1 MQTTGQDD
9 GRYVLRFKT
18 KLGGLVRHFIYSENA
33 RDSYERFFNYVNL
46 DVKLLRFAS
55 NVIGSY
61 SDSFIL
67 YAVASLGFCD
77 EASIASFLKA
87 IAEKNPDLQIMD
99 FSNREYLRKRLYALY
114 KNGFL
119 FKHVYKQVY
128 YYDAI
133 GKDQDEN
140 VSLYSMDPDSIKFV
154 NQHLDKHV
162 GINTWI
168 QAKPLNELIGWACAS
183 YIGSRLAA
191 NPAFDSFKEG
201 TFLTKPL
208 GRLFVPCE
216 IKTHTDD
223 DYYTIFT
230 YSYMY
235 HDKRILT
242 EQEFKENCLRKI
254 NTILNYLNIRARGNK
269 NACAVVAVQDAG
281 DLDTFIDWM
290 VHSEVLIPHLD
301 KIFFT
306 GEGVVKGGSSAM
318 LQVQMKGN
326 TPSLVVVEP
335 YFLTDVSER

>member
-1 MQTTGQDD
+1 MRDIEQ
-9 GRYVLRFKT
+9 GRQVLRFKT

-33 RDSYERFFNYVNL
+33 IDSYERFYNYVEQ

-55 NVIGSY
+55 NVVGFY

-67 YAVASLGFCD
+67 YAVASLGICD
-77 EASIASFLKA
+77 EVSIAAFLKA
-87 IAEKNPDLQIMD
+87 MAAKNRDLQIMD
-99 FSNREYLRKRLYALY
+99 FSNKEYLKKRLYALY

-119 FKHVYKQVY
+119 FKHVYKQIY
-128 YYDAI
+128 YYDAL

-140 VSLYSMDPDSIKFV
+140 VSLYSMDADSIKFV

-183 YIGSRLAA
+183 YVGSKIAT
-191 NPAFDSFKEG
+191 NPAFVCFKEG
-201 TFLTKPL
+201 NFLSKPL

-216 IKTHTDD
+216 IKTHTDE
-223 DYYTIFT
+223 YYYFVVT

-254 NTILNYLNIRARGNK
+254 NVLLNYINIRERGK
-269 NACAVVAVQDAG
+269 RNACAVVAVQDAG
-281 DLDTFIDWM
+281 DLDTFVDW
-290 VHSEVLIPHLD
+290 VVNSEVLIPHLD

-306 GEGVVKGGSSAM
+306 GEGVVKSGNFGM

-326 TPSLVVVEP
+326 VPSLIEVEP
-335 YFLTDVSER
+335 YFLTNVSE